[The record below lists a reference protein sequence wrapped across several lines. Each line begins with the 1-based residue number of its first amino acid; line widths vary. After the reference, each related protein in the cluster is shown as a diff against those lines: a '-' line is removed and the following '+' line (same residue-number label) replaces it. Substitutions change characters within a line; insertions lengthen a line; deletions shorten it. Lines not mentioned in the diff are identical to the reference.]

1 MHAAASREPI
11 WRSDFRHSGP
21 PPLLSR
27 PSTAT
32 LHECCRA
39 TPRASPVRR
48 TSTPCGGCRKRWP
61 ASWYGPPMCCA
72 RLRRLLAKDSG
83 GLRQPLC
90 QPVSRQGRRARVFS
104 GTCPQPLGAG
114 QCVQCKAT
122 AVHRLDA
129 AHPARAGVRLGAV
142 HRQGHRAGSWRST
155 TCPRRQSPPASGLAW
170 YRIQPATFDAPP
182 GRSLGCTRPSLT
194 GTLSKS
200 KGLMP
205 SMQATL
211 MPYWSGEER
220 RWWKV

>member
-1 MHAAASREPI
+1 MPLHPGGRSGAAVSGIPALPRYCQGPQRRLCTSAAGLRRAHRRCVGPAHPAAAAERG
-11 WRSDFRHSGP
+11 GP
-21 PPLLSR
+21 Q
-27 PSTAT
+27 AGMG
-32 LHECCRA
+32 H
-39 TPRASPVRR
+39 
-48 TSTPCGGCRKRWP
+48 PC
-61 ASWYGPPMCCA
+61 AA
-72 RLRRLLAKDSG
+72 LRLRRLLAGDSG
-83 GLRQPLC
+83 GLRQPLR

-129 AHPARAGVRLGAV
+129 AHPARAGVRSGAV
-142 HRQGHRAGSWRST
+142 HRQGHLAGSWRST
-155 TCPRRQSPPASGLAW
+155 TRPRRQSPPASGLAW